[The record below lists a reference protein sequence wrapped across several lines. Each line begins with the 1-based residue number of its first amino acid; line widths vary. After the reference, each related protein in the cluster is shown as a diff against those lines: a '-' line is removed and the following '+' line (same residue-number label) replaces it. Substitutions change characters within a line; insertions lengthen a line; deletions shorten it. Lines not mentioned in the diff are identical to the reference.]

1 MLATVRTI
9 DPRWM
14 IARCPTAAQGSLTYR
29 PLKSAKRTGQLWTE
43 LRLAQERDFAPKEA
57 RQRRQIAR
65 SEFVCR
71 QIVPREAAL
80 KVLASNQTAARV
92 A

>member
-43 LRLAQERDFAPKEA
+43 LRLAQERDFAPTKA
-57 RQRRQIAR
+57 RQRRRIAR
-65 SEFVCR
+65 PEFVCR
-71 QIVPREAAL
+71 QIVPRAVAR
-80 KVLASNQTAARV
+80 KVLASNRTAEQA

>member
-1 MLATVRTI
+1 
-9 DPRWM
+9 M
-14 IARCPTAAQGSLTYR
+14 IARCSTAAQGSLTYR

-43 LRLAQERDFAPKEA
+43 LRLALWIAQERDFAPKEA
-57 RQRRQIAR
+57 RQRRRIAR